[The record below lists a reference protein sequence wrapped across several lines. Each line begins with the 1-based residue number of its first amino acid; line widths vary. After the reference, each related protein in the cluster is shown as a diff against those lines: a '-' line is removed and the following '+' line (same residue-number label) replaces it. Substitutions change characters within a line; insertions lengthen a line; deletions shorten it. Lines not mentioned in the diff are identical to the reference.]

1 LESKEELIVQL
12 ANEYMEYLS
21 ELAGDGNEDFVVS
34 LINNVYCIIT
44 EKDTDILTLRYQD
57 ENGNP
62 VDLEEVTKEQHVTR
76 TNLKNSRG
84 SERKNENFP
93 TLSEDVA
100 KDMEDALGF
109 VRDVFEDIGYALEA
123 TEGDNEIL
131 KMEIE
136 KVKKRNAH
144 LADQAKKLYQ
154 LNEYQGIKIRD
165 LEETLD
171 DLFTQGELQDTEE
184 GTEDE
189 SDEEESKGDK

>member
-1 LESKEELIVQL
+1 
-12 ANEYMEYLS
+12 MEYLS
-21 ELAGDGNEDFVVS
+21 ELTGDGNEDFVVS
-34 LINNVYCIIT
+34 LINNVYCIIAD
-44 EKDTDILTLRYQD
+44 KDTGILALRYQD

-62 VDLEEVTKEQHVTR
+62 IEPDEVTEEQYLNQSKR
-76 TNLKNSRG
+76 KNSKG

-100 KDMEDALGF
+100 QDMEDALGF

-171 DLFTQGELQDTEE
+171 DLFTQGESQDTE
-184 GTEDE
+184 DA
-189 SDEEESKGDK
+189 DEEESKGDK